1 MRGSFAEAW
10 PVHPVPLERRD
21 RATQQSHLS
30 ACPDEKCAEP
40 AGLAQQVIDIKVVF
54 SPGQS

>member
-21 RATQQSHLS
+21 RLCAVAPLS
-30 ACPDEKCAEP
+30 LSRRENAEP
-40 AGLAQQVIDIKVVF
+40 AGPARQVI
-54 SPGQS
+54 